1 MEVSWSWSLGAHL
14 GDGDV
19 IAATACAQLS
29 CAGVN
34 WTIGGS
40 EATRAGGPHS
50 LHTLE
55 SGLKFSNLK

>member
-1 MEVSWSWSLGAHL
+1 MGAHL